1 MTEGE
6 AVGCS
11 QGERGLQGRPGPS
24 GPAQTGEPGLPVSL
38 YVPAVGSFRSWT
50 VRISLSLS
58 YSNRRHKS
66 NRDLG
71 F

>member
-11 QGERGLQGRPGPS
+11 QGEKGLQGRPGPS

-38 YVPAVGSFRSWT
+38 YISAVGSFRSWT
-50 VRISLSLS
+50 VYITQTQISYQGFRILTLMA
-58 YSNRRHKS
+58 N
-66 NRDLG
+66 
-71 F
+71 